1 MIQLN
6 GVSVYLT
13 LNGRALVSD
22 ISFTLNSGDR
32 TVIIGEEGNGK
43 STLLKL
49 IYDPKLIEDH
59 AEYTGSIS
67 KTGHKLGYLSQELS
81 PEELTKSVSHYIDI
95 HEDAWRAES
104 LAAELGLDPD
114 IVHDTRALSTLSGG
128 ERVKLRLVKIL
139 LEEPDMLLLDEP
151 TNDVD
156 IETLEWLEDFI
167 RCFDGGVLFVSHDET
182 LIENAANAVIH
193 LEHIHHKKYCRHTVA
208 NMPYRE
214 YIESRER
221 SMLHQEQTANKER
234 EQQEKKEARWREIY
248 EKVDRAQKDVSRG
261 DPSTGRLLK
270 KKMHSVM
277 SQGRRLE
284 KERENMTELPV
295 SERQIFLDLPP
306 VEMPP
311 RKEILRFYTDGL
323 FAPNGSRLTEGFDLK
338 VDAAEHIAIIGRNG
352 VGKTTLLRLIEA
364 ELSGRKDIRLFY
376 MPQNYFDLLDEN
388 STPVEFLA
396 PSLEKNAITEAR
408 TYLGSVRF
416 TADEAE
422 SPIGRLSGGQKA
434 KLMFVKMALDG
445 YNVLILDEPTRN
457 FSPLSNP
464 VIRGI
469 LRAFGGCIISVSHD
483 RKYIREVCDRVYA
496 LSEGG
501 LALNEIGRRDGTGLN
516 GA

>member
-6 GVSVYLT
+6 GVSIYLT

-49 IYDPKLIEDH
+49 IYDSALIEDH
-59 AEYTGSIS
+59 AEYMGSIN
-67 KTGHKLGYLSQELS
+67 KMGHKLGYLSQELL
-81 PEELTKSVSHYIDI
+81 PDEQRRSVSDFLGITEDI
-95 HEDAWRAES
+95 WRAES
-104 LAAELGLDPD
+104 LAAELGLDPS

-128 ERVKLRLVKIL
+128 ERVKLRLIKIL
-139 LEEPDMLLLDEP
+139 LDEPDMLLLDEP
-151 TNDVD
+151 TNDID

-167 RCFDGGVLFVSHDET
+167 KRFDGGVLFVSHDET

-208 NMPYRE
+208 NVPYRE

-221 SMLHQEQTANKER
+221 QMNHQEQTANKER

-284 KERENMTELPV
+284 KERQNMTELPV
-295 SERQIFLDLPP
+295 AERQIFLDLPP
-306 VEMPP
+306 VEMPR
-311 RKEILRFYTDGL
+311 RKEILRFGTEGLFTPNGGRLTDGL
-323 FAPNGSRLTEGFDLK
+323 ELNVG
-338 VDAAEHIAIIGRNG
+338 AAEHIAIIGRNG
-352 VGKTTLLRLIEA
+352 AGKTTLLRLIEA
-364 ELSGRKDIRLFY
+364 ELSKRNDIRLFY
-376 MPQNYFDLLDEN
+376 MPQNYFDLFDEN

-396 PSLEKNAITEAR
+396 PSLEKSAITEAR

-422 SPIGRLSGGQKA
+422 APIGRLSGGQKA
-434 KLMFVKMALDG
+434 KLMFVKMALSG
-445 YNVLILDEPTRN
+445 YNVLLLDEPTRN

-469 LRAFGGCIISVSHD
+469 LRSFGGCIISVSHD
-483 RKYIREVCDRVYA
+483 RKYIREVCDRVY
-496 LSEGG
+496 LLDESGIRETTLG
-501 LALNEIGRRDGTGLN
+501 
-516 GA
+516 

>member
-6 GVSVYLT
+6 GVSIYLT

-22 ISFTLNSGDR
+22 ISFTLNHGDR

-49 IYDPKLIEDH
+49 ICDPSLIEGH
-59 AEYTGSIS
+59 AEYSGSIS
-67 KTGHKLGYLSQELS
+67 KSGHKLGYLSQELS
-81 PEELTKSVSHYIDI
+81 PEEQEQGVSGFLDI
-95 HEDAWRAES
+95 SEDVWRTES
-104 LAAELGLDPD
+104 LAAELGLDPG
-114 IVHDTRALSTLSGG
+114 IVYDTRALSTLSGG
-128 ERVKLRLVKIL
+128 ERVKLRLIKIL
-139 LEEPDMLLLDEP
+139 LDEPDMLLLDEP
-151 TNDVD
+151 TNDID

-167 RCFDGGVLFVSHDET
+167 KRFDGGVLFVSHDET

-208 NMPYRE
+208 NVPYRE

-234 EQQEKKEARWREIY
+234 EHQEKKEARWREIY
-248 EKVDRAQKDVSRG
+248 EKVESAQRNVSRQ

-270 KKMHSVM
+270 KKMHTVM

-284 KERENMTELPV
+284 KEREKMTELPV
-295 SERQIFLDLPP
+295 TERQIFIELPP
-306 VEMPP
+306 VEMP
-311 RKEILRFYTDGL
+311 RKKEILRFGCDGL
-323 FAPNGSRLTEGFDLK
+323 FAPNGNRLTEGFELS

-352 VGKTTLLRLIEA
+352 VGKTTLLRLVEA
-364 ELSGRKDIRLFY
+364 ELSKRKDIRLFY

-396 PSLEKNAITEAR
+396 PSLEKSAITEAR

-422 SPIGRLSGGQKA
+422 APIGRLSGGQKA
-434 KLMFVKMALDG
+434 KLLFVKMALSG
-445 YNVLILDEPTRN
+445 YNVLVLDEPTRN

-464 VIRGI
+464 VIRSI
-469 LRAFGGCIISVSHD
+469 LRSFGGCIISVSHD
-483 RKYIREVCDRVYA
+483 RKYIKEVCDKVYLLTESG
-496 LSEGG
+496 LSPAEGF
-501 LALNEIGRRDGTGLN
+501 EKTK
-516 GA
+516 

>member
-6 GVSVYLT
+6 GVSIYLT

-22 ISFTLNSGDR
+22 ISFTLNHGDR

-49 IYDPKLIEDH
+49 ICDPSLIEGH
-59 AEYTGSIS
+59 AEYSGSIS
-67 KTGHKLGYLSQELS
+67 KSGHKLGYLSQELS
-81 PEELTKSVSHYIDI
+81 PEEQEQGVSGFLDI
-95 HEDAWRAES
+95 SEDVWRTES
-104 LAAELGLDPD
+104 LAAELGLDPG
-114 IVHDTRALSTLSGG
+114 IVYDTRALSTLSGG
-128 ERVKLRLVKIL
+128 ERVKLRLIKIL
-139 LEEPDMLLLDEP
+139 LDEPDMLLLDEP
-151 TNDVD
+151 TNDID

-167 RCFDGGVLFVSHDET
+167 KRFDGGVLFVSHDET

-208 NMPYRE
+208 NVPYRE

-234 EQQEKKEARWREIY
+234 EHQEKKEARWREIY
-248 EKVDRAQKDVSRG
+248 EKVESAQRNVSRQ

-270 KKMHSVM
+270 KKMHTVM

-295 SERQIFLDLPP
+295 TERQIFIELPP
-306 VEMPP
+306 VEMP
-311 RKEILRFYTDGL
+311 RKKEILRFGCDGL
-323 FAPNGSRLTEGFDLK
+323 FAPNGNRLTEGFELS

-352 VGKTTLLRLIEA
+352 VGKTTLLRLVEA
-364 ELSGRKDIRLFY
+364 ELSKRKDIRLFY

-396 PSLEKNAITEAR
+396 PSLEKSAITEAR

-422 SPIGRLSGGQKA
+422 APIGRLSGGQKA
-434 KLMFVKMALDG
+434 KLLFVKMALSG
-445 YNVLILDEPTRN
+445 YNVLVLDEPTRN

-464 VIRGI
+464 VIRSI
-469 LRAFGGCIISVSHD
+469 LRSFGGCIISVSHD
-483 RKYIREVCDRVYA
+483 RKYIKEVCDKVYLLTESG
-496 LSEGG
+496 LSPAEGF
-501 LALNEIGRRDGTGLN
+501 EKTK
-516 GA
+516 

>member
-6 GVSVYLT
+6 GVSIYLT

-22 ISFTLNSGDR
+22 ISFTLNHGDR

-49 IYDPKLIEDH
+49 IYDPALVSDH
-59 AEYTGSIS
+59 TEYTGSIS
-67 KTGHKLGYLSQELS
+67 KMGHKLGYLSQELL
-81 PEELTKSVSHYIDI
+81 PNELTKSVSDFIDI
-95 HEDAWRAES
+95 TEDIWRAES
-104 LAAELGLDPD
+104 LAAELGLDPF
-114 IVHDTRALSTLSGG
+114 IVHDTRPVSTLSGG

-139 LEEPDMLLLDEP
+139 LDEPDMLLLDEP
-151 TNDVD
+151 TNDID
-156 IETLEWLEDFI
+156 IETLEWLEDLIKRFE
-167 RCFDGGVLFVSHDET
+167 GGVLFVSHDET
-182 LIENAANAVIH
+182 LIENTANAVIH

-214 YIESRER
+214 YIDSRER
-221 SMLHQEQTANKER
+221 QMLHQEQVASKER
-234 EQQEKKEARWREIY
+234 EQQEKKEARWQEIY
-248 EKVDRAQKDVSRG
+248 DKVEKAQRNVSRQ

-284 KERENMTELPV
+284 KERESMTELPV
-295 SERQIFLDLPP
+295 TERQIFLDLPP
-306 VEMPP
+306 VEMP
-311 RKEILRFYTDGL
+311 RKKEILRFKTDGL
-323 FAPNGSRLTEGFDLK
+323 FAPNGDRLTEGFELS

-364 ELSGRKDIRLFY
+364 ELTKRKDIRLFY

-388 STPVEFLA
+388 ATPVEFLA
-396 PSLEKNAITEAR
+396 PSLEKSAITEAR

-416 TADEAE
+416 TSDEAE

-445 YNVLILDEPTRN
+445 YNVLLLDEPSRN

-464 VIRGI
+464 VIRSI

-483 RKYIREVCDRVYA
+483 RKYIRQVCDKVYLLGESG
-496 LSEGG
+496 LSPAAGFEKT
-501 LALNEIGRRDGTGLN
+501 N
-516 GA
+516 